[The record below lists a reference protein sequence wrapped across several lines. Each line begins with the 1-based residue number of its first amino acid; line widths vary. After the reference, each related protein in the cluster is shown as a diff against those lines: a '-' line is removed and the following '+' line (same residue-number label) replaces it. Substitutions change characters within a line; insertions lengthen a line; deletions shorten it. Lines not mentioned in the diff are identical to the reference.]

1 MEYYDEDVYKQAAS
15 ELTLSKSPTFKPQ
28 ELSNTVWALATAGAV
43 PQFHQAF
50 DTTTIKS
57 NRRVSKKQIMSD
69 PITACFAAATTE
81 LIRRPHE
88 FKEQE
93 IKDVLW
99 ALSKVRLVYRMYS
112 HNLFVSMADLLIY
125 CTSGWYSPSY
135 GI

>member
-1 MEYYDEDVYKQAAS
+1 MEYYDEDVYKQGAS
-15 ELTLSKSPTFKPQ
+15 ELTLSKSPSFKPQ
-28 ELSNTVWALATAGAV
+28 ELSNTVWALATAGAI

-50 DTTTIKS
+50 DTTTIKT
-57 NRRVSKKQIMSD
+57 NHRVSKKQIMSD

-99 ALSKVRLVYRMYS
+99 ALSKVSLPYLKASYS
-112 HNLFVSMADLLIY
+112 LIL
-125 CTSGWYSPSY
+125 SVVP
-135 GI
+135 